1 MVAHPSDEA
10 RAREHGRGRRASSPE
25 HIPWQGWKDILV
37 RAYLEFNRHRLLAL
51 AAGVAF
57 YDLLA
62 IFPAITALVTIYG
75 FFASATEI
83 EADLALLGNLVPADL
98 LDVIRE
104 QIHRIASQ
112 GTESLS
118 LTLIGAI
125 LISLWSAN
133 AGMKALFDALNVIY
147 EEVEKRSFVR
157 LNIASL
163 CFTAALIALA
173 VLNTAAIVVMTPVIA
188 QLRINNLAAAA
199 LSIFRWLFLFAVA
212 ALMLSALYRFGPSR
226 RPAKWRWLSIGSV
239 AGAVSWLICSAAF
252 SWYLGHF
259 ANYGVTYGSLGAAMG
274 LMMWV
279 WVAAIVILLGGQ
291 LNAEIEHQTARDS
304 TIGDM
309 ERPLGRRGATMADTV
324 GEAHVGDAV

>member
-1 MVAHPSDEA
+1 MAAHPSDEA

-25 HIPWQGWKDILV
+25 YIPWQGWKDILV
-37 RAYLEFNRHRLLAL
+37 RTYLEFNRHRLLAL

-62 IFPAITALVTIYG
+62 IFPAITALVSIYG

-83 EADLALLGNLVPADL
+83 EADLSVLVSLVPAEL

-104 QIHRIASQ
+104 QTHRIASQ
-112 GTESLS
+112 GAESLS
-118 LTLIGAI
+118 LTFIAAVLF
-125 LISLWSAN
+125 SLWSAN

-173 VLNTAAIVVMTPVIA
+173 VLNTAAIVVVTPFIN

-199 LSIFRWLFLFAVA
+199 LSISKWVFLFVVA
-212 ALMLSALYRFGPSR
+212 ALVLSALYRFGPSR
-226 RPAKWRWLSIGSV
+226 RRAKWRWLSIGSI
-239 AGAVSWLICSAAF
+239 AGALSWLTCSAAF

-259 ANYGVTYGSLGAAMG
+259 AKYGVTYGSLGAAVG
-274 LMMWV
+274 LMMWL
-279 WVAAIVILLGGQ
+279 WVVAIVILLGAQ

-304 TIGDM
+304 TIGDI

-324 GEAHVGDAV
+324 GEAQVGDAA

>member
-1 MVAHPSDEA
+1 MAAHPSDEA

-25 HIPWQGWKDILV
+25 YIPWQGWKDILV
-37 RAYLEFNRHRLLAL
+37 RTYLEFNRHRLLAL

-62 IFPAITALVTIYG
+62 IFPAITALVSIYG

-83 EADLALLGNLVPADL
+83 EADLSLLVSLVPAEL

-104 QIHRIASQ
+104 QTHRIASQ
-112 GTESLS
+112 GAESLS
-118 LTLIGAI
+118 LTFIAAVLF
-125 LISLWSAN
+125 SLWSAN

-173 VLNTAAIVVMTPVIA
+173 VLNTAAIVVVTPFIN

-199 LSIFRWLFLFAVA
+199 LSISKWVFLFVVA
-212 ALMLSALYRFGPSR
+212 ALVLSALYRFGPSR
-226 RPAKWRWLSIGSV
+226 RRAKWRWLSIGSI
-239 AGAVSWLICSAAF
+239 AGALSWLTCSAAF

-259 ANYGVTYGSLGAAMG
+259 AKYGVTYGSLGAAVG
-274 LMMWV
+274 LMMWL
-279 WVAAIVILLGGQ
+279 WVVAIVILLGGQ

-304 TIGDM
+304 TIGDI

-324 GEAHVGDAV
+324 GEAQVGDAA